1 MPNPD
6 SFQVGLIHAE
16 GTRPMSSISL
26 PARCDRAATEALL
39 PEMIAALGSGP
50 LHIDAREC
58 QQVGQAMLQLLV
70 SARQTG
76 EGAVILA
83 SPALRE
89 TAELAGLSEE
99 LFAGADA

>member
-1 MPNPD
+1 
-6 SFQVGLIHAE
+6 
-16 GTRPMSSISL
+16 MSSISL

-39 PEMIAALGSGP
+39 PELVAALGFGP
-50 LHIDAREC
+50 LRIDAREC

-76 EGAVILA
+76 DGAVIDP

-89 TAELAGLSEE
+89 TAALAGLTDE
-99 LFAGADA
+99 LFAGTDA